1 MGLLVDDE
9 DTALMWRGLI
19 LAKALEQFLTDVK
32 WGDLDYLLIDMPPGT
47 GDIQM
52 ALSRLLPQAEM
63 LVVTTP
69 ARGAQ
74 KVAAR
79 VADMARRSYMKVLG
93 VVENMSEF
101 VAPDG
106 SRHAIF
112 GEGGGRRLA
121 KLSGAPLVGLVPIET
136 AVSEGG
142 DHGRPVVLEAPDT
155 ASASAFT
162 AIADRIVTELLP
174 PVEMAG
180 CTARI
185 FDLAKKLGVTR
196 EQRTVFGEVAELYER
211 TRPGYPDGLFD
222 AVLEFGDL
230 HAGDRALEVGAGTG
244 KATRGFIARGL
255 DVLALEPAPGMAD
268 VLRQSYPSVIETTFE
283 DWTVEPGAFALLYAA
298 QSWHWVEDHP
308 AAYARAADA
317 LRDGGT
323 IALFWNLPREF
334 DGALGADIQAVYRD
348 LAPTL
353 EPLTTQWPLDETLA
367 EIDASDRF
375 DIATKV
381 TVPWTQP
388 YSRTEYV
395 ELMGTHS
402 NHRMLDDATR
412 AQIQAAVGAVIDR
425 HGGAVA
431 VTYDTAVYLA
441 RKL

>member
-1 MGLLVDDE
+1 
-9 DTALMWRGLI
+9 
-19 LAKALEQFLTDVK
+19 
-32 WGDLDYLLIDMPPGT
+32 
-47 GDIQM
+47 
-52 ALSRLLPQAEM
+52 
-63 LVVTTP
+63 
-69 ARGAQ
+69 
-74 KVAAR
+74 
-79 VADMARRSYMKVLG
+79 
-93 VVENMSEF
+93 
-101 VAPDG
+101 
-106 SRHAIF
+106 
-112 GEGGGRRLA
+112 
-121 KLSGAPLVGLVPIET
+121 
-136 AVSEGG
+136 
-142 DHGRPVVLEAPDT
+142 
-155 ASASAFT
+155 
-162 AIADRIVTELLP
+162 
-174 PVEMAG
+174 
-180 CTARI
+180 
-185 FDLAKKLGVTR
+185 VTR

-230 HAGDRALEVGAGTG
+230 HPGDRALEVGAGTG

-255 DVLALEPAPGMAD
+255 DVLALEPAPGMAE
-268 VLRQSYPSVIETTFE
+268 VLRQSYPSVIEMTFE

-298 QSWHWVEDHP
+298 QAWHWVEDHP

-334 DGALGADIQAVYRD
+334 DGALGADIQGVYRA

-375 DIATKV
+375 GIATKV

-388 YSRTEYV
+388 YSRAEYV

-412 AQIQAAVGAVIDR
+412 AQIQAAVGAVIER
-425 HGGAVA
+425 HGGVVA

>member
-1 MGLLVDDE
+1 
-9 DTALMWRGLI
+9 
-19 LAKALEQFLTDVK
+19 
-32 WGDLDYLLIDMPPGT
+32 
-47 GDIQM
+47 
-52 ALSRLLPQAEM
+52 
-63 LVVTTP
+63 
-69 ARGAQ
+69 
-74 KVAAR
+74 
-79 VADMARRSYMKVLG
+79 MKVLG

-121 KLSGAPLVGLVPIET
+121 EAHAARRSSGSVPIEA

-155 ASASAFT
+155 ASAAAFT
-162 AIADRIVTELLP
+162 RDRGSHRHRAAA
-174 PVEMAG
+174 AG
-180 CTARI
+180 RDGGLHRAHLRPGEEP
-185 FDLAKKLGVTR
+185 GVTR

-268 VLRQSYPSVIETTFE
+268 VLRQSYASVIETTFE

-353 EPLTTQWPLDETLA
+353 EPLTTQWPLDETLG

-388 YSRTEYV
+388 YSTRPSTSSSWARTRTTACS
-395 ELMGTHS
+395 M
-402 NHRMLDDATR
+402 TR
-412 AQIQAAVGAVIDR
+412 R
-425 HGGAVA
+425 
-431 VTYDTAVYLA
+431 A
-441 RKL
+441 RRSKPPLVR